1 MTNQNRRPVVGI
13 IGNMNL
19 LNDNYSVHAGGTM
32 NSQAVAEVAG
42 CLPVIIPSDPNLV
55 TVEELLELCD
65 GFLLTGGRPNVHPS
79 EYGEDET
86 PAHGAFDRC
95 RDAITL
101 PLVRA
106 CVDRGQ
112 PFFGI
117 CRGFQEVNVAM
128 GGSLYPE
135 IRDLPGRMNHRMPPD
150 GTIEEKF
157 ALRHPVRFGAGG
169 VFARLMGAEEVLTN
183 SLHGQ
188 GICRIGARVVVDGLA
203 PDGTPEAI
211 YIKDAPGFTLS
222 VQWHPEWNAAAD
234 PVSRVLF
241 SSFGAAVADWAAG
254 RRPEMRAAGA

>member
-1 MTNQNRRPVVGI
+1 MTSARRRPVVGI

-19 LNDNYSVHAGGTM
+19 LNESYPVHAGGTM
-32 NSQAVAEVAG
+32 NSEAVAEVAG
-42 CLPVIIPSDPNLV
+42 CLPVIIPSDPRYV
-55 TVEELLELCD
+55 SVDELLSVCD
-65 GFLLTGGRPNVHPS
+65 GFLLTGGRPNVHPE

-106 CVDRGQ
+106 CVERGQ
-112 PFFGI
+112 PFLGI

-128 GGSLYPE
+128 GGTLYPE

-157 ALRHPVRFGAGG
+157 ALRHPVRFSPGG
-169 VFARLMGAEEVLTN
+169 VFARLMGADEVMTN
-183 SLHGQ
+183 TLHGQ
-188 GICRIGARVVVDGLA
+188 GIKTPGARVVVDGLA

-222 VQWHPEWNAAAD
+222 VQWHPEYRAALD
-234 PVSRVLF
+234 PVSRPLF
-241 SSFGAAVADWAAG
+241 EAFG
-254 RRPEMRAAGA
+254 RAAAEWASGGRGDVRRSA

>member
-1 MTNQNRRPVVGI
+1 
-13 IGNMNL
+13 MNL
-19 LNDNYSVHAGGTM
+19 LDESYPVHAGGTM

-42 CLPVIIPSDPNLV
+42 CLPIIIPSDPRLV
-55 TVEELLELCD
+55 SVDDLLGLCD

-79 EYGEDET
+79 EYGASET

-106 CVDRGQ
+106 CVERGQ
-112 PFFGI
+112 PIIGI

-128 GGSLYPE
+128 GGTLHPE

-150 GTIEEKF
+150 GSLEEKF
-157 ALRHPVRFGAGG
+157 ALRHPVRFTPGG
-169 VFARLMGAEEVLTN
+169 VFHRLMGAQEVMTN

-188 GICRIGARVVVDGLA
+188 GIDWPGPRIVVDGWA

-211 YIKDAPGFTLS
+211 YVQGAPGFTLS
-222 VQWHPEWNAAAD
+222 VQWHPEWNAAGD
-234 PVSRVLF
+234 PVSRPLF
-241 SSFGAAVADWAAG
+241 AAFGAAAASWAAG
-254 RRPEMRAAGA
+254 VRPALARLG